1 MAFKAALDDFKFNLM
16 DMGLLKPVQD
26 LPGFEEVSDDIV
38 TAVLEENARLVEEQI
53 APLNVIGDRQHAAWS
68 DGQVKTSPGFKEAF
82 KAYTEGGWQA
92 LQHDSTYGGQN
103 FPKLIAAITS
113 ENLHSANI
121 SFALC
126 PLLTDGCVE
135 AIMQAGSEEQKQKYI
150 PPMLEGRWTGTM
162 NLTEPQAGSDLA
174 LLKTKAVKQE
184 DGTYRIS
191 GQKIFI
197 TYGEHDMAENIV
209 HLVLARTPDAPPG
222 VKGISLFI
230 VPKFLVNEDGTL
242 GKRNDVWCASIEE
255 KLGLHASPTT
265 VLIYGD
271 NKGEVGE
278 GAIGY
283 LVGEENAGLAHMFVM
298 MNEARFNVGVQGH
311 ALAERA
317 YQHALAYAQERVQ
330 GNSVVDG
337 KGPVAIVQ
345 HPDVQRML
353 HTMRALT
360 QGARATGLYTAMY
373 QDLAHH
379 HPDMALRKQY
389 KAIQEYLVPIVKAF
403 STEMVIEATSLGVQV
418 HGGMGF
424 IEETGAAQ
432 YFRDARIT
440 SIYEGTT
447 AIQANDFIG
456 RKTLRDGGAVAKY
469 FVTEM
474 QKTVAE
480 LKAQGDTQLGFIAEQ
495 LEQAVNAYQASIDE
509 ILAMG
514 SAGEMSAAFSG
525 SVPFL
530 MLAGYVHAGWQ
541 LARAALVCEGKTEP
555 FYKTKQATA
564 TFYAAHLL
572 PRVAALATTLK
583 SSRLVADLGFS
594 A

>member
-1 MAFKAALDDFKFNLM
+1 MTFKAALEDFKFNLM
-16 DMGLLKPVQD
+16 DMGLLKSVQA
-26 LPGFEEVSDDIV
+26 LPGFEEVTDDV
-38 TAVLEENARLVEEQI
+38 VLAVLEENARFVEEQI
-53 APLNVIGDRQHAAWS
+53 APLNAVGDREHAQWS
-68 DGQVKTSPGFKEAF
+68 NGQVKTVTGFKEAF
-82 KAYTEGGWQA
+82 KAYTQAGWQA
-92 LQHDSTYGGQN
+92 LQHDVNYGGQG
-103 FPKLIAAITS
+103 FPKTIAAITS
-113 ENLHSANI
+113 ESLHSANL

-135 AIMQAGSEEQKQKYI
+135 AIYQAGSEEQKQKYI

-174 LLKTKAVKQE
+174 LLNTKAVKQA

-230 VPKFLVNEDGTL
+230 VPKFLVNEDGSL

-255 KLGLHASPTT
+255 KMGIHASPTT

-298 MNEARFNVGVQGH
+298 MNEARFNVGVQGF
-311 ALAERA
+311 ALSERS
-317 YQHALAYAQERVQ
+317 YQQALAYAQERVQ
-330 GNSVVDG
+330 GNVEGSKSAV
-337 KGPVAIVQ
+337 PIIQ

-360 QGARATGLYTAMY
+360 QGARATALYTAMH
-373 QDLAHH
+373 QDLAHY
-379 HPDMALRKQY
+379 HPDIEQRKQF

-403 STEMVIEATSLGVQV
+403 STEMAIEATSLGVQV

-432 YFRDARIT
+432 HFRDVRIT
-440 SIYEGTT
+440 AIYEGTT

-456 RKTLRDGGAVAKY
+456 RKTLRDGGTVGKY
-469 FVTEM
+469 FVAEM

-480 LKAQGDTQLGFIAEQ
+480 LQASGNEKLGFIAQQ
-495 LEQAVNAYQASIDE
+495 LEQAVKAYHVSIDE
-509 ILAMG
+509 VLMMAKEGAMK
-514 SAGEMSAAFSG
+514 AAFSG

-530 MLAGYVHAGWQ
+530 MLAGYVHAGWH
-541 LARAALVCEGKTEP
+541 LARAALVCEGKSAP
-555 FYKTKQATA
+555 FYQTKQATA
-564 TFYAAHLL
+564 IFYAAHLL
-572 PRVAALATTLK
+572 PRVTALAATLK
-583 SSRLVADLGFS
+583 SSRIVADLGFTE
-594 A
+594 

>member
-1 MAFKAALDDFKFNLM
+1 MTFKAALEDFKFNLM
-16 DMGLLKPVQD
+16 DMGLLKSVQA
-26 LPGFEEVSDDIV
+26 LPGFEEVTDDV
-38 TAVLEENARLVEEQI
+38 VLAVLEENARFVEEQI
-53 APLNVIGDRQHAAWS
+53 APLNAVGDREHAQWS
-68 DGQVKTSPGFKEAF
+68 NGQVKTVTGFKEAF
-82 KAYTEGGWQA
+82 KAYTQAGWQA
-92 LQHDSTYGGQN
+92 LQHDVNYGGQG
-103 FPKLIAAITS
+103 FPKTIAAITS
-113 ENLHSANI
+113 ESLHSANL

-135 AIMQAGSEEQKQKYI
+135 AIYQAGSEEQKQKYI

-174 LLKTKAVKQE
+174 LLNTKAVKQA

-230 VPKFLVNEDGTL
+230 VPKFLVNEDGSL

-255 KLGLHASPTT
+255 KMGIHASPTT

-298 MNEARFNVGVQGH
+298 MNEARFNVGVQGF
-311 ALAERA
+311 ALSERS
-317 YQHALAYAQERVQ
+317 YQQALAYAQERVQ
-330 GNSVVDG
+330 GNVEGSKSAV
-337 KGPVAIVQ
+337 PIIQ

-360 QGARATGLYTAMY
+360 QGARATALYTAMH
-373 QDLAHH
+373 QDLAHY
-379 HPDMALRKQY
+379 HPDIEQRKQF

-403 STEMVIEATSLGVQV
+403 STEMAIEATSLGVQV

-432 YFRDARIT
+432 HFRDVRIT
-440 SIYEGTT
+440 AIYEGTT

-456 RKTLRDGGAVAKY
+456 RKTLRDGGAVGKY
-469 FVTEM
+469 FVAEM

-480 LKAQGDTQLGFIAEQ
+480 LQASGNEKLGFIAQQ
-495 LEQAVNAYQASIDE
+495 LEQAVKAYHVSIDE
-509 ILAMG
+509 VLMMAKEGAMK
-514 SAGEMSAAFSG
+514 AAFSG

-530 MLAGYVHAGWQ
+530 MLAGYVHAGWH
-541 LARAALVCEGKTEP
+541 LARAALVCEGKSAP
-555 FYKTKQATA
+555 FYQTKQATA
-564 TFYAAHLL
+564 IFYAAHLL
-572 PRVAALATTLK
+572 PRVTALAATLK
-583 SSRLVADLGFS
+583 SSRIVVDLGFTE
-594 A
+594 

>member
-360 QGARATGLYTAMY
+360 QG
-373 QDLAHH
+373 QIHICCH
-379 HPDMALRKQY
+379 NH
-389 KAIQEYLVPIVKAF
+389 
-403 STEMVIEATSLGVQV
+403 
-418 HGGMGF
+418 
-424 IEETGAAQ
+424 
-432 YFRDARIT
+432 
-440 SIYEGTT
+440 
-447 AIQANDFIG
+447 
-456 RKTLRDGGAVAKY
+456 
-469 FVTEM
+469 
-474 QKTVAE
+474 
-480 LKAQGDTQLGFIAEQ
+480 
-495 LEQAVNAYQASIDE
+495 
-509 ILAMG
+509 
-514 SAGEMSAAFSG
+514 
-525 SVPFL
+525 
-530 MLAGYVHAGWQ
+530 
-541 LARAALVCEGKTEP
+541 
-555 FYKTKQATA
+555 
-564 TFYAAHLL
+564 
-572 PRVAALATTLK
+572 
-583 SSRLVADLGFS
+583 RL
-594 A
+594 